1 MHPPVLPSEITWG
14 ADMKKLFAAATLA
27 ASAMLVASPATSAV
41 LFSFDPGDPSPS
53 AGYTVI
59 DDFDDAS
66 GISGGANYE
75 IKTPPADGNGA
86 PPANSVPAGTPYLSV
101 KGGGFAVI
109 DFAYAVQRFQFD
121 WGSIDTYNTLTIFTQ
136 GGGSLVVVPGGN
148 FPNLAN
154 GNQAAPGTNG
164 LFSVFGSAGERFTG
178 IRLDSSQN
186 SFEIDNLAVAVPEPA
201 TWAMMILG
209 FGGMGSLIR
218 RRRHPAAPQVA

>member
-1 MHPPVLPSEITWG
+1 
-14 ADMKKLFAAATLA
+14 MKTFLAAASLA
-27 ASAMLVASPATSAV
+27 ATTMLVAGPASSAV

-53 AGYTVI
+53 AGYAVI

-66 GISGGANYE
+66 GITGGLNYE

-86 PPANSVPAGTPYLSV
+86 PPANSNPSGTPYLSV
-101 KGGGFAVI
+101 KGGGFATI
-109 DFAYAVQRFQFD
+109 DFDYAVQRFQFD
-121 WGSIDTYNTLTIFTQ
+121 WGSIDTYNTLTIYKQ

-154 GNQAAPGTNG
+154 GNQASPGTNG

-178 IRLDSSQN
+178 IRLDSSTN

-209 FGGMGSLIR
+209 FGGVGSLIR
-218 RRRHPAAPQVA
+218 RRKHPAAPQVA

>member
-1 MHPPVLPSEITWG
+1 
-14 ADMKKLFAAATLA
+14 MKKLLAAASLA
-27 ASAMLVASPATSAV
+27 ASTMLVAGPASSAV

-53 AGYTVI
+53 AGFVVI

-66 GISGGANYE
+66 GISGGVNYE

-86 PPANSVPAGTPYLSV
+86 PPANSVPSGTSYLSV
-101 KGGGFAVI
+101 KGGGFATI
-109 DFAYAVQRFQFD
+109 DFAAAVGRFQFD
-121 WGSIDTYNTLTIFTQ
+121 WGSIDTYNTLTIYKQ

-154 GNQAAPGTNG
+154 GNQALPGTNG
-164 LFSVFGSAGERFTG
+164 LFTVFGDAGERFTG

-201 TWAMMILG
+201 TWGMMILG
-209 FGGMGSLIR
+209 FAGMGAVIR